1 MWQEERARWREYLAE
16 NDPEML
22 KELDAQDEKEAME
35 AFAGKMAF
43 GTGGLRSVLGVGPAR
58 MNVYTVARATQ
69 GLAQAILKSKAPHTV
84 AIAYDTRKNS
94 DVFALTA
101 ARVLMANGIKAVWT
115 FAPAHLDVQ
124 GNILVQYENMATS
137 LAVLSMHL
145 SAQINGR

>member
-1 MWQEERARWREYLAE
+1 
-16 NDPEML
+16 ML

-84 AIAYDTRKNS
+84 AIAYDTRKKS

-101 ARVLMANGIKAVWT
+101 ARVLMANGIKAAGEPMLVKPT
-115 FAPAHLDVQ
+115 MEALLDAFE
-124 GNILVQYENMATS
+124 ENDI
-137 LAVLSMHL
+137 HP
-145 SAQINGR
+145 